1 MTNVGPLVYVG
12 VFAFVAGDLGLLFA
26 PETLT
31 WLWVSLAGLGPLF
44 FPLALVLINLRTR
57 THAGAVALS
66 SFVQSIGYTLGA
78 LGPLVFGLLHE
89 LSGGW
94 TWPLI
99 FLLTAALAIVI
110 AGAVIGRPHML
121 EDDLTLTR

>member
-1 MTNVGPLVYVG
+1 
-12 VFAFVAGDLGLLFA
+12 
-26 PETLT
+26 
-31 WLWVSLAGLGPLF
+31 
-44 FPLALVLINLRTR
+44 
-57 THAGAVALS
+57 
-66 SFVQSIGYTLGA
+66 VQSIGYTLGA

-99 FLLTAALAIVI
+99 FLLATALVIII

-121 EDDLTLTR
+121 EDDLTPSR